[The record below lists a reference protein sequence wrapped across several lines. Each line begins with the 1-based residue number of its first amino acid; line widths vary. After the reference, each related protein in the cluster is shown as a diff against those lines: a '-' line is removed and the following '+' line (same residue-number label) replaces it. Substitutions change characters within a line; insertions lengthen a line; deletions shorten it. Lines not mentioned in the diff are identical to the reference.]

1 MARRNLNL
9 SERHDKLLCGL
20 AKKLGV
26 TMSETMQRAL
36 EALEEKEARRV
47 KEVASES

>member
-9 SERHDKLLCGL
+9 SDRHDKLLRGL
-20 AKKLGV
+20 SKRLGV

-36 EALEEKEARRV
+36 ESLEEKEARRV
-47 KEVASES
+47 KEVASEG